1 MKIISL
7 ECPCC
12 KAQLQ
17 VNSELKQAAC
27 NYCGQMFQL
36 EEEKDN
42 RQMTFDNERDR
53 LDAADAI
60 AMETAEKIRSL
71 IEPLEELERIKE
83 KKEMLSASLAQQK
96 EKLEKLNGS
105 LVRKILWGSAA
116 GIVGIGILLL
126 IGGGVPAFFVT
137 LLLGTGLVLLEF
149 LWRKYRPVLLAG
161 MVEKKEKTEA
171 EIAIANEQIQTIRRE
186 HDLSYIPERYRT
198 PEIMRFLCDALESK
212 RVTTL
217 QQAINLYE
225 DELRHRQMYA
235 TGAAPYPTGAAADAA
250 GTGCNLTGNGG
261 EPERGCKKSDP
272 RHRAFRRDRR
282 SGRAWTVE
290 VFQGLMK
297 GWIDTNL

>member
-225 DELRHRQMYA
+225 DELRHRQMYEMQQEQLRIQQEQLRTQQEQVA
-235 TGAAPYPTGAAADAA
+235 TLQEMEENRKEDAKNQILGTVLSVGIGAVVGH
-250 GTGCNLTGNGG
+250 GLS
-261 EPERGCKKSDP
+261 KF
-272 RHRAFRRDRR
+272 FRD
-282 SGRAWTVE
+282 
-290 VFQGLMK
+290 
-297 GWIDTNL
+297 